1 MYQECTGT
9 NAYCMKHMFYSM
21 FCVCRKTYA
30 GEEYDSPPKFY
41 HGATDDVVKTLESLW
56 EDLKNIELDLAGALG
71 MQEPP
76 NRLQRLRTMMYGKYT
91 DSISDPS
98 TLLTTF
104 KTNVAYKYTVHPMKK
119 LENGKFVP
127 NFESRQLT
135 EDIPF
140 GLCAMKGCAELLGT
154 HTPTL
159 DKVILWAQEKI
170 GKCYLVDG
178 RLVGKDVAESGAP
191 QRFGVKN
198 VDDLLLYVPSGV
210 MITNL
215 QALQSATSQSIGVQS
230 DTSFAALN
238 LLSAA
243 SGTLLDKQWS
253 DDIASS
259 MLRNFSTSVRI
270 SLDSVKE

>member
-1 MYQECTGT
+1 MYT
-9 NAYCMKHMFYSM
+9 
-21 FCVCRKTYA
+21 CRKTYA

-41 HGATDDVVKTLESLW
+41 HGATDDVVNTLESLW
-56 EDLKNIELDLAGALG
+56 GDLKNIELDLAGALG

-127 NFESRQLT
+127 NFQSRQLT

-140 GLCAMKGCAELLGT
+140 GLCAMKGCAELLDT

-191 QRFGVKN
+191 QRFGVTN

-210 MITNL
+210 VITNL
-215 QALQSATSQSIGVQS
+215 HALQSATSQSIGVET
-230 DTSFAALN
+230 DTALATLSFLN
-238 LLSAA
+238 
-243 SGTLLDKQWS
+243 
-253 DDIASS
+253 ASS
-259 MLRNFSTSVRI
+259 GITLDRGWSEDMASDMMRRFSTSVQI
-270 SLDSVKE
+270 TLDCIEE